1 MPAIRAR
8 IRKIHS
14 VSRWLICF
22 VIAILGLGARLM
34 SSLKPGKDFTGVGVG
49 AFIFDEH
56 GRVLLLKRSSSART
70 APGAWARPGGAVDF
84 GESCEAALAREIRE
98 ETNLEIAEPQ
108 LLDVTSEPSGGSHW
122 VSIGYTAELAPG
134 CHAEDAKN
142 MEPAKHDDIGFFDL
156 EALPTPLADFTANA
170 IPALRAMR

>member
-1 MPAIRAR
+1 MDA
-8 IRKIHS
+8 
-14 VSRWLICF
+14 
-22 VIAILGLGARLM
+22 
-34 SSLKPGKDFTGVGVG
+34 LKPGKDFTGVGVG

-70 APGAWARPGGAVDF
+70 APGTWARPGGAVNF

-98 ETNLEIAEPQ
+98 ETGLEICSPQ

-122 VSIGYTAELAPG
+122 VSIGLATSFLTDLRLVRSTTILDNIGYTAELAG
-134 CHAEDAKN
+134 CHADDAKN
-142 MEPAKHDDIGFFDL
+142 MEPEKHDEIGFFDL

-170 IPALRAMR
+170 LPALRALRAHKKQPDGG